1 MRTLIGFA
9 RAATK
14 RAYPHHMLYVV
25 VALVA
30 GLASVPAAWAQTY
43 PDRPVRVIAP
53 TAPGG
58 PTDIIARVISSKLS
72 DQLGK
77 QFYVENIGGGGANIG
92 IGKAAQAP
100 NDGYTILF
108 TASVL
113 AINPS
118 LFDKVPYDPLRDFEP
133 VTLAVKTPAALLTI
147 HPSLPANSVKELVA
161 LISANPGKY
170 SYASPGLGTPPHLL
184 GELFRLSLGL
194 DLVHVPFA
202 SGGVAIGSTVAGHT
216 PISFGSS
223 TPAVPHVKEGKLRA
237 LAITGRK
244 RSQTLPEVPTMVEAG
259 YPEIQAEAWF
269 GALLPAGTPRDI
281 VALLRAEIVKV
292 LAMPDV
298 KERLSSMDF
307 QVVGNNSD
315 EFAAEIKLDL
325 ARWGKVIRD
334 GGIKPR

>member
-1 MRTLIGFA
+1 MRTSIGFA

-14 RAYPHHMLYVV
+14 RACRHRILCVA

-30 GLASVPAAWAQTY
+30 NIATVPAAWAQTY
-43 PDRPVRVIAP
+43 PDRAVRVIVP

-58 PTDIIARVISSKLS
+58 PTDIIARLMSAKLS

-77 QFYVENIGGGGANIG
+77 QFFVENIGGGGSNIG
-92 IGKAAQAP
+92 IGKAAQGP

-147 HPSLPANSVKELVA
+147 HPSLPASNVKELVA

-202 SGGVAIGSTVAGHT
+202 GGGPAIGSAVAGHT

-223 TPAVPHVKEGKLRA
+223 TPAVPHIKEGKLRS
-237 LAITGRK
+237 LAITGKK
-244 RSQTLPEVPTMVEAG
+244 RSPTLPEVPTMGEAG
-259 YPEIQAEAWF
+259 YPEIEAEAWF
-269 GALLPAGTPRDI
+269 GVLAPAGTPRDI
-281 VALLRAEIVKV
+281 VALLRAEVVKV

-298 KERLSSMDF
+298 RERLSAMDF
-307 QVVGNNSD
+307 QVVGNSSD
-315 EFAAEIKLDL
+315 EFAAEIKFDL